1 MKYFFLSIAI
11 CLVTLKSWV
20 QVINLGSVSN
30 FVVFSGTGALTNLGS
45 SNFAGDVGTNTG
57 AVNGFIGSAVCTL
70 YISDAITQQ
79 ATTDLWTAYN
89 QIISI
94 PVTNYIHSPTFGNG
108 ETLTTGVFLIASA
121 GALAGNIT
129 LNGLGDTNALFIIRF
144 DGAFDMAASSNV
156 ILING
161 AKPCNVHWVSQAFTA
176 GSSSSIQGNFIAHNA
191 AITINANANITGRLL
206 STCGAIS
213 IDNSICLIQNPGYPL
228 PIELISFTDHCLSQN
243 TVLRWSTAS
252 ERNNDYF
259 SLEKTLDGISWQIVA
274 TVDGAGNSNSM
285 VNYSVVDDELN
296 NSLSYYRLK
305 QTDFDGV
312 FEYSDIIAHYSCLP
326 LALELFIYP
335 NPTST
340 HINIQ
345 LPAITTEKIEILNLS
360 GKIVQEFKTENI
372 KFQNDIHFLEN
383 GIYTLR
389 CNFDGEVINKRFIVQ
404 K

>member
-1 MKYFFLSIAI
+1 MKYLFLSIAF
-11 CLVTLKSWV
+11 CLLTFKSWV
-20 QVINLGSVSN
+20 QIINLGSVSN
-30 FVVFSGTGALTNLGS
+30 FVVFSGTGAITNLGN

-57 AVNGFIGSAVCTL
+57 AVNGFVGSAVCTI
-70 YISDAITQQ
+70 YINDAVTQQ
-79 ATTDLWTAYN
+79 ATIDLWIAYN
-89 QIISI
+89 QIISV

-156 ILING
+156 ILINA

-176 GSSSSIQGNFIAHNA
+176 GPSCSIQGNFIAHNA
-191 AITINANANITGRLL
+191 AIAINANGIITGRLL

-213 IDNSICLIQNPGYPL
+213 VDNSICLIQNPGLPL
-228 PIELISFTDHCLSQN
+228 PIELISFTGQCLSEN
-243 TVLRWSTAS
+243 TMLKWSTAS

-259 SLEKTLDGISWQIVA
+259 SLERSLDGISWQLVA
-274 TVDGAGNSNSM
+274 IVDGAGNSNSI
-285 VNYSVVDDELN
+285 VNYSFIDEELN

-312 FEYSDIIAHYSCLP
+312 FEYSDIIARHNCIDLV
-326 LALELFIYP
+326 AELSIYP
-335 NPTST
+335 NPSAT
-340 HINIQ
+340 HINVE
-345 LPAITTEKIEILNLS
+345 LPAITSENIAIFDMS
-360 GKIVQEFKTENI
+360 GKMVQEFKSETI
-372 KFQNDIHFLEN
+372 KFKNDIHFLEN
-383 GIYTLR
+383 GIYTMR
-389 CNFDGEVINKRFIVQ
+389 CNVKGEMLNKRFIVQ